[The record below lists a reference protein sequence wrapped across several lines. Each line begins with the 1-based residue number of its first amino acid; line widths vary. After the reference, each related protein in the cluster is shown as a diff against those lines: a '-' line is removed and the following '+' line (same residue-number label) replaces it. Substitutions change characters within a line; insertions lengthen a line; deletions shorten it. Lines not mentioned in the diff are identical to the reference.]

1 MIARTSQYSLADL
14 GLGFAAASLV
24 LGAFVATDFFATC
37 LVVLVLAVIPMRT
50 RRYDSSGWFR
60 FHCRL
65 AVVISSLLLALQ
77 IAGCVLF
84 KIGTIH
90 NPRDWPDP
98 IHRLVSAVGAHR
110 SEVRVYCLGDF
121 LDVEYIAQMP
131 VKAKELNRIVSCLE
145 GFRDGESV
153 REIPVTEV
161 GTEFREL
168 FPWWWRP
175 SLRGNVKF
183 YAADA
188 NYLLVMH
195 DADSDQLYVRYWF
208 NF

>member
-1 MIARTSQYSLADL
+1 MIERASQYSLADM
-14 GLGFAAASLV
+14 GLGFIAASLV
-24 LGAFVATDFFATC
+24 LGAFVATDFFATSV
-37 LVVLVLAVIPMRT
+37 VVLVLAVIAMRT
-50 RRYDSSGWFR
+50 WRYDSSGWFR

-77 IAGCVLF
+77 IAACVLF

-98 IHRLVSAVGAHR
+98 IHKLVSAVGAPR
-110 SEVRVYCLGDF
+110 SEVRVYCLGNF
-121 LDVEYIAQMP
+121 LDAEYIAQLP
-131 VKAKELNRIVSCLE
+131 VKTEELDRILSCLE

-153 REIPVTEV
+153 REISATVV
-161 GTEFREL
+161 GRGFRDL

-183 YAADA
+183 YAADG
-188 NYLLVMH
+188 NDFLVMH
-195 DADSDQLYVRYWF
+195 DADNDQLYVRYWF